1 MPKVKDIMS
10 KTVVTLDISNS
21 AFDVVREMMNRDIGS
36 VIVTQKG
43 RGVVGV
49 VTKGDILRET
59 IMKKADPQK
68 IKAEDVM
75 SRPVVSIDPDA
86 TLQEASGLMSKNNVS
101 KLPVISEGRLL
112 GIVTSTDI
120 IRKSGRKK
128 IAEDLV

>member
-68 IKAEDVM
+68 MKAEDVM

>member
-1 MPKVKDIMS
+1 MS

-68 IKAEDVM
+68 MKAEDVM